1 MDTVMRATISRF
13 LTDRHGA
20 TAIEYGLIVAV
31 LSLAVVA
38 GVEGVKDALLN
49 VFGHAADT
57 LDQAGN

>member
-1 MDTVMRATISRF
+1 MRTTISRF
-13 LTDRHGA
+13 LADRHGA

-49 VFGHAADT
+49 MFGYATTT
-57 LDQAGN
+57 LEQTGN